1 MLLTGFLGGSN
12 WFSMVVELDQ
22 IAAGDGE
29 AGNHAG
35 SPWGHRSPALL
46 AEASPSRP
54 ARLENRALGVPPH
67 HHSRV

>member
-1 MLLTGFLGGSN
+1 MLLTGFPGGSN
-12 WFSMVVELDQ
+12 WFSTVGELDR

-29 AGNHAG
+29 AWNHAG

-54 ARLENRALGVPPH
+54 AKLENRALGVPPH